1 MRSYLLG
8 FGLAAS
14 TCLLLWPMAPE
25 VARSLVSH
33 LMTLIGAVYVGFA
46 LASPDRMSVTRQI
59 AGSGIF
65 LGLALAGLWLDW
77 WYLVAGLALHGL
89 WDLAHHRAHEHGTMP
104 RWYVPACASYDW
116 SVAAFIAWRFA

>member
-14 TCLLLWPMAPE
+14 TCLLLWMLPPE
-25 VARSLVSH
+25 VARSVVSH

-46 LASPDRMSVTRQI
+46 LAAPDRMSVARQV
-59 AGSGIF
+59 AGSGLF
-65 LGLALAGLWLDW
+65 MGLALAGLWLSA
-77 WYLVAGLALHGL
+77 WYLVAGLVLHGL
-89 WDLAHHRAHEHGTMP
+89 WDLAHHREHEHGTMP

-116 SVAAFIAWRFA
+116 AVAVFVAWRLA